1 MVEFFKTLAIA
12 TIPAII
18 TGVLS
23 FLVAHRNAIS
33 QIKIVKENNKH
44 EIDRLM
50 EQHKIDIDSL
60 KEKYRLEAEEKERE
74 HNRKLEVMQKEYE
87 YKLGQQES
95 EVQNELTAG
104 VMKEAFSGLVGGMFA
119 SALNNS
125 EVQKQ
130 MTDSITNAFK
140 KRNGE

>member
-1 MVEFFKTLAIA
+1 MVDFFKTLAIA

-74 HNRKLEVMQKEYE
+74 HNRKLEIMQKEYE
-87 YKLGQQES
+87 YKLGQQEN

-104 VMKEAFSGLVGGMFA
+104 LMKDAFGGLMGGMFA

-130 MTDSITNAFK
+130 MTDSITKAFK
-140 KRNGE
+140 QRNGE